1 MSGNMEKV
9 LRLMVQRQASDVYLS
24 SGAPVQFRIH
34 GTTVPMSDQPLTA
47 AQVRALV
54 SEVVAPEHLAELEA
68 SGELNVGVQV
78 REGGLFRLSAF
89 RQSGSTA
96 AVLRCIPSDIPT
108 LSDLGLPATLESLIL
123 ERRGLV
129 LMVGATGTGKSTTLA
144 AMLEH
149 RNRNLSGHILTI
161 EDPVEFQFTHKKS
174 VVNQREVGRDTA
186 SLHVA
191 LRNALR
197 QAPDVIL
204 IGEIRDRETMSAA
217 LSYALS
223 GHLVV
228 ATLHANNS
236 YHALGRILSLYPT
249 DARAALLSDLAAG
262 LKAVVAQRLLRS
274 TAGGRVPALEV
285 MMNTKFIGELIE
297 RGDFNGVREA
307 MEKSMT
313 PGSQTFEQDLARM
326 VRDGQVSRDEA
337 LQQADSASN
346 LMWRLQHDG
355 AGVPAGLPTGVTPA
369 GPVTGGPSAHGRP
382 EAHASRLATA
392 ATPPSTSGARPPQ
405 FPELSG

>member
-1 MSGNMEKV
+1 
-9 LRLMVQRQASDVYLS
+9 
-24 SGAPVQFRIH
+24 
-34 GTTVPMSDQPLTA
+34 
-47 AQVRALV
+47 
-54 SEVVAPEHLAELEA
+54 
-68 SGELNVGVQV
+68 
-78 REGGLFRLSAF
+78 
-89 RQSGSTA
+89 
-96 AVLRCIPSDIPT
+96 
-108 LSDLGLPATLESLIL
+108 
-123 ERRGLV
+123 
-129 LMVGATGTGKSTTLA
+129 
-144 AMLEH
+144 
-149 RNRNLSGHILTI
+149 
-161 EDPVEFQFTHKKS
+161 VEFQFTHKKS

-326 VRDGQVSRDEA
+326 VRAGQVSRDEA
-337 LQQADSASN
+337 LQHADSASN

-355 AGVPAGLPTGVTPA
+355 AGVPAGLPTGVAPA
-369 GPVTGGPSAHGRP
+369 GPATGTSSAHGRP

>member
-24 SGAPVQFRIH
+24 SGTPVQFRIH
-34 GTTVPMSDQPLTA
+34 GTTVPMSEQQLTA
-47 AQVRALV
+47 AQVRALL
-54 SEVVAPEHLAELEA
+54 SEVVAPDHLAELDA

-89 RQSGSTA
+89 RQSGSIA

-249 DARAALLSDLAAG
+249 DARTALLSDLAAG

-274 TAGGRVPALEV
+274 TTGGRVPALEM

-297 RGDFNGVREA
+297 RGDFNGVRDA

-326 VRDGQVSRDEA
+326 VRAGQVSRDEA
-337 LQQADSASN
+337 LQHADSASN
-346 LMWRLQHDG
+346 LMWRLQHDSAAAAG
-355 AGVPAGLPTGVTPA
+355 AAPVPAGSSTTDRPDTPA
-369 GPVTGGPSAHGRP
+369 LRPGTASA
-382 EAHASRLATA
+382 A
-392 ATPPSTSGARPPQ
+392 PSTSGALPPR

>member
-24 SGAPVQFRIH
+24 SGAPVQFKIH
-34 GTTVPMSDQPLTA
+34 GTTVPMSEQLLSA
-47 AQVRALV
+47 AQVRSLL
-54 SEVVAPEHLAELEA
+54 SEVVSAPQMGELDA

-78 REGGLFRLSAF
+78 AGVGLFRLSAF
-89 RQSGSTA
+89 RQSGTMA
-96 AVLRCIPSDIPT
+96 AVLRCIPADIPT
-108 LSDLGLPATLESLIL
+108 LSSLGLPTTLESLVL

-149 RNRNLSGHILTI
+149 RNRTLSGHILTI

-191 LRNALR
+191 LKNALR
-197 QAPDVIL
+197 QAPDVVL

-249 DARAALLSDLAAG
+249 DARSALLADLAAG
-262 LKAVVAQRLLRS
+262 LKAVIAQRLLRS
-274 TAGGRVPALEV
+274 VGAGRIPAVEV

-313 PGSQTFEQDLARM
+313 AGSQTFEQDLARM
-326 VRDGQVSRDEA
+326 VRTGLVSRQEA
-337 LQQADSASN
+337 LSHADSPSN
-346 LMWRLQHDG
+346 LMWRLQQDG
-355 AGVPAGLPTGVTPA
+355 AGAAAAEPGAQAPPTLTTLEEAGSRPAA
-369 GPVTGGPSAHGRP
+369 PSAAPAVSG
-382 EAHASRLATA
+382 SQ
-392 ATPPSTSGARPPQ
+392 PPR

>member
-47 AQVRALV
+47 AQVRALL
-54 SEVVAPEHLAELEA
+54 SEVVAPEHLAELDA
-68 SGELNVGVQV
+68 SGELNVGVQA
-78 REGGLFRLSAF
+78 REAGLFRLSAF
-89 RQSGSTA
+89 RQSGSIA

-249 DARAALLSDLAAG
+249 DARTALLSDLAAG

-274 TAGGRVPALEV
+274 TTGGRVPALEM

-297 RGDFNGVREA
+297 RGDFNGVRDA

-326 VRDGQVSRDEA
+326 VRAGQISREEA
-337 LQQADSASN
+337 LQHADSASN
-346 LMWRLQHDG
+346 LMWRLQQDG
-355 AGVPAGLPTGVTPA
+355 GGVPASTSVS
-369 GPVTGGPSAHGRP
+369 GGSSANGRP
-382 EAHASRLATA
+382 EAHASRPGTA
-392 ATPPSTSGARPPQ
+392 ASPPSTGGARPPQ

>member
-47 AQVRALV
+47 AQVRALL
-54 SEVVAPEHLAELEA
+54 SEVVAPEHLAELDA

-78 REGGLFRLSAF
+78 REAGLFRLSAF
-89 RQSGSTA
+89 RQSGSIA

-161 EDPVEFQFTHKKS
+161 EDPVEFQFIHKKS

-249 DARAALLSDLAAG
+249 DARTALLSDLAAG

-274 TAGGRVPALEV
+274 TTGGRVPALEM

-297 RGDFNGVREA
+297 RGDFNGVRDA

-326 VRDGQVSRDEA
+326 VRAGQISREEA
-337 LQQADSASN
+337 LQHADSASN
-346 LMWRLQHDG
+346 LMWRLQQDG
-355 AGVPAGLPTGVTPA
+355 AGVPASTSVSLGSSA
-369 GPVTGGPSAHGRP
+369 SGPP
-382 EAHASRLATA
+382 EAHASRPGTA
-392 ATPPSTSGARPPQ
+392 ASPPSTGGARPPQ

>member
-9 LRLMVQRQASDVYLS
+9 LRLMVQRQASDLYLS
-24 SGAPVQFRIH
+24 SGAPVQFKVH
-34 GTTVPMSDQPLTA
+34 GSTVPMSEQQLTA
-47 AQVRALV
+47 AQVRSLL
-54 SEVVAPEHLAELEA
+54 SEVVAPEGMSELDE
-68 SGELNVGVQV
+68 SGELNVGLQLH
-78 REGGLFRLSAF
+78 ETGLFRLSAF
-89 RQSGSTA
+89 RQGGSIA
-96 AVLRCIPSDIPT
+96 AVLRFIPSDIPT
-108 LSDLGLPATLESLIL
+108 LSDLGVPTAMASLIM
-123 ERRGLV
+123 ERRGLL

-149 RNRNLSGHILTI
+149 RNQHLSGHILTI

-236 YHALGRILSLYPT
+236 YHALGRILSLYPS
-249 DARAALLSDLAAG
+249 DARAALLQDLAAG

-274 TAGGRVPALEV
+274 TTGGRVPAVEV

-297 RGDFNGVREA
+297 RGDFNGVRDA

-326 VRDGQVSRDEA
+326 VLAGSVSREEA
-337 LQQADSASN
+337 MQHADSASN
-346 LMWRLQHDG
+346 LMWRLQNDSASTAG
-355 AGVPAGLPTGVTPA
+355 AAPVSGGSTAKDQPDMNPARAV
-369 GPVTGGPSAHGRP
+369 
-382 EAHASRLATA
+382 TA
-392 ATPPSTSGARPPQ
+392 ATASATGSAAPSQ
-405 FPELSG
+405 FPALSG

>member
-47 AQVRALV
+47 AQVRALI
-54 SEVVAPEHLAELEA
+54 SEVVAPEHLAELDA
-68 SGELNVGVQV
+68 SGELNVGVRV

-89 RQSGSTA
+89 RQSGSIA

-108 LSDLGLPATLESLIL
+108 LSDLGLPSTLESLIL

-337 LQQADSASN
+337 LQHADSASN

-355 AGVPAGLPTGVTPA
+355 AGVTPVD
-369 GPVTGGPSAHGRP
+369 PVTGGSSAHGRP

-392 ATPPSTSGARPPQ
+392 ATPPSTGGARPPQ